1 MERNQPQ
8 HETERAVLVNAL
20 HDGDP
25 AKVLALLDA
34 GVDLHSRSA
43 EGYDALIDAV
53 HGRDVLRDP
62 RLIELLQLLIERGVA
77 LNGVTTY
84 GESGLRALSR
94 IGRFDAVRL
103 LLDAGADASHLK
115 WSPLLRA
122 VALGSLADV
131 EREVAA
137 GALLEEKD
145 WWERTPWLL
154 AIKTG
159 DVAKARYLRE
169 RGANVD
175 ARGRCGQ
182 PPLIYAIE
190 NHHTAML
197 QWLLAIGQDVEQS
210 DDFDQSPLMIAAD
223 CDYSEGIDLL
233 LQAGANLHR
242 ERSMEQTALSDATTS
257 VVAKR
262 LLDAGADPRLLTYEA
277 RRALLGFDPDPD
289 QRLLAACPPSAFL
302 AARTRRFGARNPERI
317 EEPFWEVMIRSGV
330 NGYQATQFFRGPS
343 SCGNTPVWCAQRFGQ
358 SLTLLP
364 DGRMVQIGGEHEDY
378 YDPDFCIYNDV
389 FVHERD
395 GSIAIYAYPEDDFP
409 PTDFHTATLIGEH
422 IYVIGSL
429 GYAGSRRYGHTPIYR
444 FDTRTFCIEHLTPS
458 GNAPG
463 WIYRHRA
470 LRVGEQ
476 EIHISGGIVVTCVD
490 GDEAHTANEKT
501 FVLDL
506 QRLAWR
512 VAT

>member
-1 MERNQPQ
+1 MEQNQYQ
-8 HETERAVLVNAL
+8 HEAERAVLVNAL

-34 GVDLHSRSA
+34 GVDIHSRSA
-43 EGYDALIDAV
+43 DGYDALIDAV

-84 GESGLRALSR
+84 CESGLRALSR

-122 VALGSLADV
+122 VALGSLADA

-159 DVAKARYLRE
+159 YVEKTRYLRE

-182 PPLIYAIE
+182 PPLFYAIE
-190 NHHTAML
+190 SHHTAML

-210 DDFDQSPLMIAAD
+210 DDFDLSPLMHAAD
-223 CDYSEGIDLL
+223 CDYAEGIDLL

-242 ERSMEQTALSDATTS
+242 ERPLEQAALSDARTS
-257 VVAKR
+257 GVAKR
-262 LLDAGADPRLLTYEA
+262 LLEAGADPRLLSYEA
-277 RRALLGFDPDPD
+277 RRALLGFNPDPD
-289 QRLLAACPPSAFL
+289 QRLLAACPTSAFL
-302 AARTRRFGARNPERI
+302 EARTRRFGVRNPERI
-317 EEPFWEVMIRSGV
+317 HEPFWEAMIRSGV
-330 NGYQATQFFRGPS
+330 NGYQATQFFHGPS
-343 SCGNTPVWCAQRFGQ
+343 SCGHTPVWCAQRFGQ
-358 SLTLLP
+358 SITFLP
-364 DGRMVQIGGEHEDY
+364 DGRMVQIAGEHEDY

-389 FVHERD
+389 FVHERN
-395 GSIAIYAYPEDDFP
+395 GTIAIYAYPEDAFP

-429 GYAGSRRYGHTPIYR
+429 GYASSRCVGHTPVYR
-444 FDTRTFCIEHLTPS
+444 FDTRTFCIEPVVTA

-463 WIYRHRA
+463 WIYRHHA
-470 LRVGEQ
+470 LRVDEQ
-476 EIHISGGIVVTCVD
+476 EIHISGGTVVTCVD
-490 GDEAHTANEKT
+490 GNEEHTANEKT

-506 QRLAWR
+506 
-512 VAT
+512 